1 MSSKEMQKTLKLLM
15 KMPMYK
21 QLVKDNKVLNERVR
35 SLEYAIQYLESK
47 NAKLEKKLNKKNKII
62 NLTEE
67 DDGNISI
74 VIEESEETIGL
85 HDEIFVVEETKKKAL
100 DELIVKYPDY
110 EKHKEEKIVVVEEI
124 NLDEGFEEEEAEAE
138 EEEAEEVEAEE
149 VEAEE
154 VEAEEEEAEEEEA
167 EGEEAEE
174 EEAEGEEAEGEEAE
188 EEEAEGEEAEEE
200 EAEGEEA
207 EEEEA
212 EEEEAEEEEAEGE
225 EAEEEEAEEEEGDG
239 VYEVEIN
246 GKSYYVA
253 NEIDSI
259 IYEADDEGEITI
271 EAGVYKN
278 GKPVFN

>member
-21 QLVKDNKVLNERVR
+21 QLVKENKVLNERVR

-62 NLTEE
+62 NLTDE

-74 VIEESEETIGL
+74 VIEETEDTIAL
-85 HDEIFVVEETKKKAL
+85 DDEIFIVEDTKKKAL
-100 DELIVKYPDY
+100 DELLVKYPDY
-110 EKHKEEKIVVVEEI
+110 KQHKEEKFVVVEEI
-124 NLDEGFEEEEAEAE
+124 NLDEDDEEEVVVEVKEEVVVEEEVEVEVEEEVEEEEVEEEVE
-138 EEEAEEVEAEE
+138 EEEEEEEEEVEVEGEEE
-149 VEAEE
+149 VEVEVEVEVEEEEE
-154 VEAEEEEAEEEEA
+154 VEV
-167 EGEEAEE
+167 EGE
-174 EEAEGEEAEGEEAE
+174 
-188 EEEAEGEEAEEE
+188 
-200 EAEGEEA
+200 
-207 EEEEA
+207 
-212 EEEEAEEEEAEGE
+212 
-225 EAEEEEAEEEEGDG
+225 EEEEGDG
-239 VYEVEIN
+239 VYEVQIN

>member
-149 VEAEE
+149 
-154 VEAEEEEAEEEEA
+154 EEAEEEE
-167 EGEEAEE
+167 EEA
-174 EEAEGEEAEGEEAE
+174 
-188 EEEAEGEEAEEE
+188 
-200 EAEGEEA
+200 
-207 EEEEA
+207 EA

>member
-149 VEAEE
+149 EEEEAEAEEEEAEEVEAEE
-154 VEAEEEEAEEEEA
+154 EEAEEEEAEEEEAEEEEA

-174 EEAEGEEAEGEEAE
+174 EEAEGEEAEE
-188 EEEAEGEEAEEE
+188 
-200 EAEGEEA
+200 
-207 EEEEA
+207 
-212 EEEEAEEEEAEGE
+212 E